1 MDSFDDKYWNLAQA
15 ATWVV
20 YREKE
25 LVTRFEQPTGKDLAR
40 LLARQAAAEA
50 ILATKVAGPDQS
62 SPNQLDED
70 RYNGAT
76 IRKPPDN

>member
-1 MDSFDDKYWNLAQA
+1 M
-15 ATWVV
+15 
-20 YREKE
+20 
-25 LVTRFEQPTGKDLAR
+25 PGKIQQQSEITARGNTALRDLAR

-50 ILATKVAGPDQS
+50 ILATKFAGPDQS

-70 RYNGAT
+70 KYNGAT

>member
-1 MDSFDDKYWNLAQA
+1 MPGEYHQENENIA
-15 ATWVV
+15 
-20 YREKE
+20 REANA
-25 LVTRFEQPTGKDLAR
+25 LRDLAR
-40 LLARQAAAEA
+40 LLARQVAAEA
-50 ILATKVAGPDQS
+50 ILATKFAGPDQS